1 MFPDKCSVA
10 HKGRQCVSPPE
21 FIVSIVADKDEYMFG
36 LTCMTHKVV
45 VSERINFLQA
55 QDRIPHGKIN
65 FSPVKPVGTDCIH
78 GDADDLV
85 EIQEL
90 KKLK

>member
-10 HKGRQCVSPPE
+10 RKGRQCASPPE

-55 QDRIPHGKIN
+55 QAESLTERSTFRP
-65 FSPVKPVGTDCIH
+65 
-78 GDADDLV
+78 
-85 EIQEL
+85 
-90 KKLK
+90 